1 MKRLSGEC
9 KQFIVQ
15 SLACFMSPTH
25 VADVV
30 KVHFDVELTRQQVQF
45 YDPTKY
51 SGSRRLSQ
59 PLRDL
64 FTTTRQRFLASAD
77 DLGVAHLRYRL
88 ECLQNILDKA
98 TLAGNDLLA
107 MRILEQA
114 AKEMG
119 GWYMR
124 TRDARSPQ
132 REAMARLLAQP
143 DRNAAVDLNE
153 WRRLRGGHER
163 AA

>member
-1 MKRLSGEC
+1 
-9 KQFIVQ
+9 
-15 SLACFMSPTH
+15 
-25 VADVV
+25 
-30 KVHFDVELTRQQVQF
+30 VQF
-45 YDPTKY
+45 YDPTKC
-51 SGSRRLSQ
+51 SGSQRLSR

-143 DRNAAVDLNE
+143 GRNAAVDLNE